1 MIEYKTWEGKYPHV
15 ILLSTEKAVTILYY
29 ETGFEQ
35 LHPYPEIIDW
45 MRKRGHGYPY
55 DWKVVRVDPNR
66 ANTSDWAICFSNKQT
81 CELFVLK
88 WL

>member
-1 MIEYKTWEGKYPHV
+1 MIQYKTWEGKYPHV
-15 ILLSTEKAVTILYY
+15 ILLSLTVIPKILYY

-35 LHPYPEIIDW
+35 LHPYPEIVDW
-45 MRKRGHGYPY
+45 MNERQYNYHD
-55 DWKVVRVDPNR
+55 DWKVVRIKEDNE
-66 ANTSDWAICFSNKQT
+66 WAICFAQKQA

>member
-1 MIEYKTWEGKYPHV
+1 MIEYKTWEGKWPHV
-15 ILLSTEKAVTILYY
+15 ILLSPDIALTVLYY

-35 LHPYPEIIDW
+35 LHPLPEVLDW
-45 MRKRGHGYPY
+45 MTERSYNY
-55 DWKVVRVDPNR
+55 DSDWKVVRVNDNPANR
-66 ANTSDWAICFSNKQT
+66 SDWAVCFNNKQA

>member
-15 ILLSTEKAVTILYY
+15 ILLSLDTAVTVLYY

-35 LHPYPEIIDW
+35 LHPLPNIIDW
-45 MRKRGHGYPY
+45 MEERSYNY
-55 DWKVVRVDPNR
+55 DDDWKVIRVEDKPENR
-66 ANTSDWAICFSNKQT
+66 SNWAICFISRQA
-81 CELFVLK
+81 CELFTLK

>member
-15 ILLSTEKAVTILYY
+15 ILLSPDAAVKVLYY

-35 LHPYPEIIDW
+35 LHPFPNIIDW
-45 MRKRGHGYPY
+45 MEERSYNYDK
-55 DWKVVRVDPNR
+55 DWKVVRVDPE
-66 ANTSDWAICFSNKQT
+66 WAICFADRQT

>member
-15 ILLSTEKAVTILYY
+15 ILLSPDASFKVLHY

-35 LHPYPEIIDW
+35 MHLLPEIVDWMQEKGYSYNIDW
-45 MRKRGHGYPY
+45 KA
-55 DWKVVRVDPNR
+55 VRVEPLML
-66 ANTSDWAICFSNKQT
+66 SDWAVCFTDKQA